1 MVESANNYT
10 PELDRRYRLA
20 ATTSHALVLA
30 VVALMAVA
38 YFAGAALYRGGEGW
52 TIGALRIAILV
63 FALGA
68 IVIRRTRYNAI
79 RLQDIAALK
88 GMSGLLATLQ
98 NTSIQI
104 ALMAIAI
111 ALMGFIGTILSGSY
125 SEMLRAG
132 VISLVLLAHGYP
144 RKSSWQRVARGI
156 TTFGDA
162 NAAG

>member
-10 PELDRRYRLA
+10 PELDRRFRLA
-20 ATTSHALVLA
+20 ATTFHALVL
-30 VVALMAVA
+30 VVIALMAVA
-38 YFAGAALYRGGEGW
+38 YFAGEALYRGGQAW

-63 FALGA
+63 IALGA
-68 IVIRRTRYNAI
+68 IIIRRTRFNAL

-88 GMSGLLATLQ
+88 GISGLLSTLQ
-98 NTSIQI
+98 NTSIQV
-104 ALMAIAI
+104 ALMAITI
-111 ALMGFIGTILSGSY
+111 ALMGFIGTILSGSF

-132 VISLVLLAHGYP
+132 VIALVLLAYGYP